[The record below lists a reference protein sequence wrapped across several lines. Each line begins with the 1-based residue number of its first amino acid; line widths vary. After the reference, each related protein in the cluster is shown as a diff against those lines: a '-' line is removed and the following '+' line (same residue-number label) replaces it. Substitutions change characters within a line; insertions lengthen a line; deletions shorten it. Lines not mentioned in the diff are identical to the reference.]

1 MKMENTQTKTHEPIK
16 TEVQDNLKQL
26 NQKSSIQAEKIKDK
40 QPQKLA
46 LRFSPTAWAKLL
58 YFRDKS
64 DNEISG
70 FGITQPQDLLCV
82 KEFVTVKQQV
92 TAVSIK
98 LDDEAVADFFDQQVD
113 LGRKPE
119 QFARVWLHTHPGNS
133 PGPSITDEETFTR
146 VFGNCQWAVMFI
158 LAQGNRTY
166 AKLSFNVG
174 PGGQV
179 LIPVEIDYSCNF
191 GPANRQFWEAEYQAN
206 IKAIEW
212 LTNFSSG
219 ANSLTNRNVDSP
231 ALPYDFLNEFEKLDP
246 VQRQLILDELAERP
260 ELWDQESEAMFI

>member
-1 MKMENTQTKTHEPIK
+1 
-16 TEVQDNLKQL
+16 
-26 NQKSSIQAEKIKDK
+26 
-40 QPQKLA
+40 
-46 LRFSPTAWAKLL
+46 
-58 YFRDKS
+58 
-64 DNEISG
+64 
-70 FGITQPQDLLCV
+70 LCV

-98 LDDEAVADFFDQQVD
+98 LDDEAVADFFDTQVD

-133 PGPSITDEETFTR
+133 PAPSITDEETFTR

-158 LAQGNRTY
+158 LAQGSRTY

-179 LIPVEIDYSCNF
+179 LIPVEIDYSCDF
-191 GPANRQFWEAEYQAN
+191 GPANRQFWDAEYQAN
-206 IKAIEW
+206 IRAIEW

-219 ANSLTNRNVDSP
+219 GNSLTNRNVDSV
-231 ALPYDFLNEFEKLDP
+231 ALPYDFINELEKLDP
-246 VQRQLILDELAERP
+246 VQRQLIMDELAEKP
-260 ELWDQESEAMFI
+260 ELWEDEGVMYL

>member
-1 MKMENTQTKTHEPIK
+1 MNNTQTKLQEPIR
-16 TEVQDNLKQL
+16 TEVQNNPQQL

-40 QPQKLA
+40 QTRKLA

-64 DNEISG
+64 DNEVSG
-70 FGITQPQDLLCV
+70 FGVTEPEDLLCV
-82 KEFVTVKQQV
+82 KEFVTVKQEV
-92 TAVSIK
+92 TAISIK
-98 LDDEAVADFFDQQVD
+98 LDDEAVADFFDTQVD

-119 QFARVWLHTHPGNS
+119 QFARIWLHTHPGNS
-133 PGPSITDEETFTR
+133 PGPSAVDEETFAR

-179 LIPVEIDYSCNF
+179 LIPVEIDYSCEF
-191 GPANRQFWEAEYQAN
+191 GPTKRRRHGSTWFCSHRRS
-206 IKAIEW
+206 
-212 LTNFSSG
+212 F
-219 ANSLTNRNVDSP
+219 
-231 ALPYDFLNEFEKLDP
+231 
-246 VQRQLILDELAERP
+246 
-260 ELWDQESEAMFI
+260 